1 MDNHPLLV
9 EAIAASEEREI
20 AEARTWLRAEW
31 LRLYMEA
38 RPYSK
43 ENVRR
48 RAAIC
53 DKMKM
58 WRAK

>member
-1 MDNHPLLV
+1 MDNPILT
-9 EAIAASEEREI
+9 EALAMSEDREI
-20 AEARTWLRAEW
+20 REARTWLRAEW

-43 ENVRR
+43 ENIRR

-58 WRAK
+58 WRAA

>member
-1 MDNHPLLV
+1 MDNPILT
-9 EAIAASEEREI
+9 EAIALSEDREI
-20 AEARTWLRAEW
+20 REARTWLRAEW

-48 RAAIC
+48 RSAIC
-53 DKMKM
+53 DKIRK
-58 WRAK
+58 WRVE